1 MRRTDLI
8 LLMTSYRKLNV
19 AVVCAA
25 AIVAV
30 CPAPALASS
39 DSQLWLTGNI
49 TADFATRLRI
59 SQEVTTRFS
68 DNRNG
73 LYEVESNSMLGYRFG
88 KKVTLWLGY
97 THAPNYSAGNFAV
110 LERRFRQQVS
120 VDNALKIGRGTV
132 SGRMRLEERW
142 REGTS
147 GPAWRLRP
155 HAKFSLPVRNKLAL
169 VVSNETFI
177 NLNTTTFQRV
187 QGVDRMRNFAGVN
200 VPLNRR
206 IGAEVGYLNQYG
218 FVREGDDTVDHVA
231 ALTLSASFK

>member
-1 MRRTDLI
+1 MRRTGL
-8 LLMTSYRKLNV
+8 TSLTTHCRGLRV

-25 AIVAV
+25 AIVTV
-30 CPAPALASS
+30 CPAPAAARS
-39 DSQLWLTGNI
+39 DGQLWLTGNLS
-49 TADFATRLRI
+49 ADVAARWRF
-59 SQEVTTRFS
+59 SQEIITRFS

-73 LYEVESNSMLGYRFG
+73 LYEVESNTMLGYRFG

-97 THAPNYSAGNFAV
+97 THDPLYAAGNFTQ

-120 VDNALKIGRGTV
+120 IDNALKIGRGTV

-142 REGTS
+142 REGAS
-147 GPAWRLRP
+147 GPGLRLRP
-155 HAKFSLPVRNKLAL
+155 YAKYSLPVRNKLAL
-169 VVSNETFI
+169 VVSHETFI
-177 NLNTTTFQRV
+177 NLNTTAFQRV

-218 FVREGDDTVDHVA
+218 FVRNGDDTVDHVA